1 MLSKITLFSLMLLLA
16 LTCLQVSAALPVL
29 STGAESHA
37 PEKLQLRS
45 YASSY
50 RTPSSIEPKTALLRV
65 GTFTGQEAPYQ
76 INSSVQ
82 AYEGMDADYIK
93 VLGELMNAQV
103 EVYNFND
110 RLSALKALR
119 EGRIDILPN
128 NNGEMPPDV
137 VKSKPY
143 FYDQQVEVTRNG
155 AMIPEGK
162 RQIGYI
168 GGEMNWVKLS
178 QAYPND
184 HLVEF
189 KNQLQALEGV
199 AYARIDIFV
208 GGMLGVDY
216 LIDKLQLNELQIE
229 RLSSYPRPPATM
241 LLRKQNLLLL
251 EKVNHAIEQISERTA
266 SDINNRW
273 NSNRHYKLA
282 GTILFTPQER
292 KWIEQHP
299 TLKYGATLYFPP
311 FIFCDT
317 RQDCR
322 AEPPK
327 MVGLGIDLLNL
338 ITQKTG
344 IQFVAVRQDQP
355 PAMFHNL
362 QQGTVHLFPG
372 AAPSAIRAKNI
383 LYSTPF
389 TEAIWVVALRK
400 NAPEITRISQLR
412 GMKVG
417 VLAGASELDVNHELL
432 RDPRIQT
439 FQAGN
444 SLELLQWLD
453 QGKVDAVIEDSLS
466 MRALSSQY
474 FPDHFKIAGIV
485 GDHAIPLSFAITP
498 TMPELKSIV
507 DKVINSLAPEDLLK
521 MQLKWNNY
529 RPRNVSLL
537 LSESQFRVVV
547 IVSMALIS
555 LIGLTLVATF
565 WRLQIRRKHLNA
577 QLSLQKKLLES
588 LPFAVFIRNSKKEI
602 INSNNHFYEILHDE
616 KVRYSYFQEANEG
629 SYVHGSWLKMLGSFF
644 RSVQEQQKMVSADVR
659 VQMQQGVQDFYI
671 WAMPFAID
679 GDAEPGMIGGWL
691 DITDRKRAEKQLQ
704 EAKLIAEQAN
714 RAKSTFLA
722 TISHEIR
729 TPMNVLLGMLELELR
744 SDTATQKSTLENIH
758 YNAHSLLGLL
768 NDLIDNA
775 KTESGELTVSP
786 SAGSLK
792 NELLRLNNIYQYIA
806 REKRLNFQTCFD
818 AALPESL
825 MFDSVRIRQIVTN
838 LLSNAFKFTTLGSV
852 VLSVD
857 WSPVSDTFGVVTL
870 TIKDSGSG
878 IAEEDQQTIFDAF
891 IQGGHPDDS
900 GMNSSG
906 LGLWICKQL
915 VEKMDG
921 TLHLDSAPGQG
932 STFTVKL
939 AMAVPSNDDERLA
952 CNDDGYQSITS
963 SELEANRAL
972 KILVVDDF
980 EPNAVLLTRQLNY
993 LQFPHVSYVE
1003 SAEEALRWLEEHP
1016 VNVLITD
1023 CNMPGMDGYQLAEHI
1038 RQQPLWQHIVIIG
1051 CTADA
1056 RAEVAAQAERAGMQ
1070 ACLIKPVLVNDLQ
1083 PILASLTGHIQHAGP
1098 DEHSSPLFAERL
1110 EMLCQ
1115 GDNAKITQFLTIA
1128 VRSQQQLAE
1137 EFELAASRNDH
1148 EAILALLHK
1157 LQGSAS
1163 MLGEPVLAKACERFT
1178 ESLATRRFDAQSAD
1192 YQHLMQQ
1199 LTQLNQQMMQMA
1211 EKCG

>member
-1 MLSKITLFSLMLLLA
+1 MLNKIILFNLMVFLA
-16 LTCLQVSAALPVL
+16 LTCLQVNANLPVL
-29 STGAESHA
+29 STGTGSSV

-50 RTPSSIEPKTALLRV
+50 RTPSPITSKTAVLRV

-93 VLGELMNAQV
+93 VLGELLNAQV

-110 RLSALKALR
+110 RPSALKALR

-143 FYDQQVEVTRNG
+143 FYDQQVEVTRKG
-155 AMIPEGK
+155 ATVPAAK

-168 GGEMNWVKLS
+168 GGELNWVKLT

-184 HLVEF
+184 YLVEF

-229 RLSSYPRPPATM
+229 RPSSYPRPPATM
-241 LLRKQNLLLL
+241 LLRKQNPLLL
-251 EKVNHAIEQISERTA
+251 EKVNNAIAQISERTA

-273 NSNRHYKLA
+273 NSNHHYKLA
-282 GTILFTPQER
+282 GTISFTPQER
-292 KWIEQHP
+292 QWIEQHP

-322 AEPPK
+322 ADPPK
-327 MVGLGIDLLNL
+327 MVGLGVDLLNL

-344 IQFVAVRQDQP
+344 IQFVAERQDQP
-355 PAMFHNL
+355 LTLFHNL
-362 QQGTVHLFPG
+362 QRGTVHLFPG
-372 AAPSAIRAKNI
+372 AAPSAIRAKHI
-383 LYSTPF
+383 LFSTPF

-400 NAPEITRISQLR
+400 DAPEITRLYQLR

-417 VLAGASELDVNHELL
+417 VLAGAAELDVNHNLL
-432 RDPRIQT
+432 QDPRIKT
-439 FQAGN
+439 LPAGN

-474 FPDHFKIAGIV
+474 FPDHFKIAGII

-507 DKVINSLAPEDLLK
+507 DKVISSLAPEDLLK

-537 LSESQFRVVV
+537 LSESQFRAAV
-547 IVSMALIS
+547 IISMALIS
-555 LIGLTLVATF
+555 LIGLTLGAAF
-565 WRLQIRRKHLNA
+565 WRLQLRRKHLNA

-588 LPFAVFIRNSKKEI
+588 LPFAVFIRNSKKQI
-602 INSNNHFYEILHDE
+602 INSNNHFYETLHDE
-616 KVRYSYFQEANEG
+616 KVRYSYFQKA
-629 SYVHGSWLKMLGSFF
+629 SADDYTHGSWLKMLGNFF
-644 RSVQEQQKMVSADVR
+644 RRVQEQQKMVSADVT
-659 VQMQQGVQDFYI
+659 VQMQQGAQAFYI

-679 GDAEPGMIGGWL
+679 GDTEPGMIGGWL
-691 DITDRKRAEKQLQ
+691 DITDRKLAEKQLQ

-744 SDTATQKSTLENIH
+744 SDVATQKSTLENIH

-786 SAGSLK
+786 SAGNLK

-806 REKRLNFQTCFD
+806 REKRLNFQTHFD

-825 MFDSVRIRQIVTN
+825 MFDSVRIRQIITN
-838 LLSNAFKFTTLGSV
+838 LLSNAFKFTTSGLV
-852 VLSVD
+852 ALSVD
-857 WSPVSDTFGVVTL
+857 WSPVSNTFGVVTL
-870 TIKDSGSG
+870 TVKDSGSG
-878 IAEEDQQTIFDAF
+878 IAREDQKTIFDAF
-891 IQGGHPDDS
+891 TQGQHPDAS

-932 STFTVKL
+932 STFIVKL
-939 AMAVPSNDDERLA
+939 AMAVPGKDDERLT
-952 CNDDGYQSITS
+952 CNNDCTG
-963 SELEANRAL
+963 SEPEVNRSL
-972 KILVVDDF
+972 NILVVDDF

-993 LQFPHVSYVE
+993 LQFPNVSYVK
-1003 SAEEALRWLEEHP
+1003 SAEDALRWLEAHP

-1056 RAEVAAQAERAGMQ
+1056 RTEVATQAERAGMQ

-1083 PILASLTGHIQHAGP
+1083 PILAGLTGHIQQAHP
-1098 DEHSSPLFAERL
+1098 DESRNLLFAERL
-1110 EMLCQ
+1110 AILCQ
-1115 GDNAKITQFLTIA
+1115 GDSVKIAQFLTIA
-1128 VRSQQQLAE
+1128 LRSQQLLAE
-1137 EFELAASRNDH
+1137 EFEQAASRNDH
-1148 EAILALLHK
+1148 QAILALLHK

-1163 MLGEPVLAKACERFT
+1163 MLGEPALAKACEKLT
-1178 ESLATRRFDAQSAD
+1178 DSLATRRFDAQRMD

-1199 LTQLNQQMMQMA
+1199 LTRLNQQMMQMA
-1211 EKCG
+1211 EKYR